1 MNDAGITV
9 DIDRERCNGCGL
21 CVEACPATTLSLV
34 DGRAAVTGSRCIAC
48 GHCLAI
54 CPPEAI
60 RVGALDP
67 AAAAFQTVRVPDSW
81 LSYGEGDATALLQLM
96 RSRRSCRR
104 FREEPVD
111 RAVLEDLVRA
121 GRAAPSGTNSQCW
134 TFTVLPTRA
143 AVKEFG
149 NSIGAYF
156 KRLNRLAEKPAVRG
170 LLRLLGKPELSDYYR
185 QHYPTVRRALTEWD
199 ELGVDRLFHGAP
211 AAIIVA
217 SAPGGSTPAEDALLA
232 TQNILLAAHV
242 LGLGTCLIGFA
253 VAAMHQDARIQ
264 QRLGIPPQEAVRA
277 VIALGPTDRKF
288 ARCAGRK
295 PATVRWLDD
304 LSVG

>member
-1 MNDAGITV
+1 V
-9 DIDRERCNGCGL
+9 EIDGARCNGCGL
-21 CVEACPATTLSLV
+21 CVDVCPSVTLSLV

-48 GHCLAI
+48 GHCQAI
-54 CPPEAI
+54 CPPDAI

-67 AAAAFQTVRVPDSW
+67 AAATFRSVNVPDAW
-81 LSYGEGDATALLQLM
+81 LPYGRGDAATLLQLM

-134 TFTVLPTRA
+134 AFTVLPTRA
-143 AVKEFG
+143 AVVRFG
-149 NSIGAYF
+149 DYIGEYF
-156 KRLNRLAEKPAVRG
+156 KRLNRLAEKPALRG
-170 LLRLLGKPELSDYYR
+170 LLRLLGKPELGDYYR
-185 QHYPTVRRALTEWD
+185 QHYPTVKRAMTAWD
-199 ELGVDRLFHGAP
+199 EQGVDRLFHGAP
-211 AAIIVA
+211 AVIIIA
-217 SAPGGSTPAEDALLA
+217 TTPDGSTPAEDALLA
-232 TQNILLAAHV
+232 AQNILLAAHT

-264 QRLGIPPQEAVRA
+264 RRLGLPPEEAVRA

-295 PATVRWLDD
+295 PATVRWMDEP
-304 LSVG
+304 SAG